1 MQKEATPRF
10 RGGTCVF
17 PRHLRTLLERI
28 PDHPLTVV
36 EAPSGFGKTTAV
48 REFLGE
54 PVRVNSR
61 RNWYTCFG
69 ERASKAWEGF
79 CRLFGN
85 VDMEAARKLKKLFP
99 PTVEILPDIAAILSQ
114 CRCDVETYLVIDNYQ
129 LFETDIPCGLI
140 GAFSAHGN
148 ENLHIVFIT
157 QPLPS
162 FGGDFRHSGHIHRL
176 DTRDFFFDRESTA
189 RLCRLSGANVSES
202 DVDYI
207 QSVSEGWVSAILLQA
222 SNFRETGSFARVPD
236 MEGLLE
242 TAVWDRMSGENR
254 TFLMGVSLL
263 DAFTPRQGALA
274 GGWIT
279 LPEDVTRMLRSSFFI
294 SYIADKGAY
303 SIHSI
308 LREYLRKQFENQ
320 PPALADLLVRRAG
333 DACRDASDYFEA
345 AKFYMKLR
353 DCDAILSLPFSG
365 TYLNEQKEKEIISFL
380 ERLVSDCSEET
391 LRRYPFTLL
400 LFAFHFLKSG
410 MRDRFSRMVNLL
422 RSIIASPGNLSEDD
436 LSRLKG
442 ETALLLSFT
451 EFNDIAKM
459 SAYHREA
466 LAHLSSAGGGAS
478 PRTVIFGLTPW
489 TFGIP
494 SVLSLYWSRT
504 GGLDESLDLMDECM
518 PLYVKLAGGHGT
530 GADVMMR
537 AEAHL
542 CRGEEKEAETLSHKA
557 LYIARGAGQTSLC
570 LCAELVLGRLAILRG
585 DGAAYGAVR
594 ENISGYRKESSE
606 RSIARMVEL
615 CLAVLDLSVGKTEKI
630 PVWLRKAESLRKV
643 LYIQGHPYGLM
654 FYARLLFLEKRY
666 PELYGMAEP
675 AMEMASGM
683 KYELPRLW
691 MLLHL
696 AASKNDEG
704 QSVQALEYLGRAL
717 LTALPD
723 RMHLPFAEFGISM
736 VPLLQAVKKDFGGE
750 ALEPVM
756 NLCRRGAAGLSS
768 VLARI
773 EPKLSLL
780 TPREREIALL
790 ARDRLTAAEIG
801 SRLFISENTVK
812 SALKLIYSK
821 LDVHSRS
828 ELVKKDF

>member
-1 MQKEATPRF
+1 
-10 RGGTCVF
+10 
-17 PRHLRTLLERI
+17 
-28 PDHPLTVV
+28 
-36 EAPSGFGKTTAV
+36 
-48 REFLGE
+48 
-54 PVRVNSR
+54 
-61 RNWYTCFG
+61 
-69 ERASKAWEGF
+69 
-79 CRLFGN
+79 
-85 VDMEAARKLKKLFP
+85 
-99 PTVEILPDIAAILSQ
+99 
-114 CRCDVETYLVIDNYQ
+114 
-129 LFETDIPCGLI
+129 
-140 GAFSAHGN
+140 
-148 ENLHIVFIT
+148 
-157 QPLPS
+157 
-162 FGGDFRHSGHIHRL
+162 
-176 DTRDFFFDRESTA
+176 
-189 RLCRLSGANVSES
+189 
-202 DVDYI
+202 
-207 QSVSEGWVSAILLQA
+207 
-222 SNFRETGSFARVPD
+222 
-236 MEGLLE
+236 
-242 TAVWDRMSGENR
+242 
-254 TFLMGVSLL
+254 
-263 DAFTPRQGALA
+263 
-274 GGWIT
+274 
-279 LPEDVTRMLRSSFFI
+279 
-294 SYIADKGAY
+294 
-303 SIHSI
+303 
-308 LREYLRKQFENQ
+308 
-320 PPALADLLVRRAG
+320 
-333 DACRDASDYFEA
+333 
-345 AKFYMKLR
+345 
-353 DCDAILSLPFSG
+353 
-365 TYLNEQKEKEIISFL
+365 
-380 ERLVSDCSEET
+380 
-391 LRRYPFTLL
+391 
-400 LFAFHFLKSG
+400 
-410 MRDRFSRMVNLL
+410 
-422 RSIIASPGNLSEDD
+422 
-436 LSRLKG
+436 
-442 ETALLLSFT
+442 
-451 EFNDIAKM
+451 
-459 SAYHREA
+459 
-466 LAHLSSAGGGAS
+466 
-478 PRTVIFGLTPW
+478 
-489 TFGIP
+489 
-494 SVLSLYWSRT
+494 
-504 GGLDESLDLMDECM
+504 
-518 PLYVKLAGGHGT
+518 
-530 GADVMMR
+530 MMR

-594 ENISGYRKESSE
+594 KNISGYRKESSE

-654 FYARLLFLEKRY
+654 FYARILFLEKRY

>member
-1 MQKEATPRF
+1 MQNEANSLS
-10 RGGTCVF
+10 RGGVYVF
-17 PRHLRTLLERI
+17 PRHLGALLERI
-28 PDHPLTVV
+28 PGYPLTVV

-48 REFLGE
+48 REFLEE
-54 PVRVNSR
+54 PVRTNSR

-69 ERASKAWEGF
+69 ERPSKAWEGF

-85 VDMEAARKLKKLFP
+85 VDMEVAQKLRGLFP
-99 PTVEILPDIAAILSQ
+99 PTVENLPDIAALLGQ

-140 GAFSAHGN
+140 GAFSAHTN
-148 ENLHIVFIT
+148 QNLHMVFIT

-162 FGGDFRHSGHIHRL
+162 FGGDFRHNGHIHRL
-176 DTRDFFFDRESTA
+176 DTKDFFFDREAAA
-189 RLCRLSGANVSES
+189 RLCRLSGANVSEN
-202 DVDYI
+202 DLDYI

-222 SNFRETGSFARVPD
+222 SNYRETGSFARVAD

-242 TAVWDRMSGENR
+242 TAVWNRMSGESR
-254 TFLMGVSLL
+254 TFLMGASLL
-263 DAFTPRQGALA
+263 EAFTPRQGAIV
-274 GGWIT
+274 GGWPA
-279 LPEDVTRMLRSSFFI
+279 LPGDVTRMLRSSFFI

-320 PPALADLLVRRAG
+320 SPPLADVLIRRAG

-353 DCDAILSLPFSG
+353 DCDAILSLPFTG
-365 TYLNEQKEKEIISFL
+365 KYLNEQKEKEIIGFL
-380 ERLVSDCSEET
+380 ERLVSDCTEET
-391 LRRYPFTLL
+391 LRKYPFTLL

-422 RSIIASPGNLSEDD
+422 RSIIADPGNMADED

-459 SAYHREA
+459 SVYHREA
-466 LAHLSSAGGGAS
+466 FAHLSSAEGGAS

-494 SVLSLYWSRT
+494 SVLSLYWNRT
-504 GGLDESLDLMDECM
+504 GGLDEALALMDECM
-518 PLYVKLAGGHGT
+518 PWYVKLTGGHGT
-530 GADVMMR
+530 GAEVMMR

-542 CRGEEKEAETLSHKA
+542 YRGEEAEAETLSHKA
-557 LYIARGAGQTSLC
+557 LYLARGAGQISLC
-570 LCAELVLGRLAILRG
+570 LCAELVLARLAILRG
-585 DGAAYGAVR
+585 DGAALGAVR
-594 ENISGYRKESSE
+594 ENIARCGNESPE
-606 RSIARMVEL
+606 RGIARMAEL
-615 CLAVLDLSVGKTEKI
+615 CLAVLDLSLGRTEEI
-630 PVWLRKAESLRKV
+630 PDWLRQAESIRKV
-643 LYIQGHPYGLM
+643 LYVQGHPYGLM
-654 FYARLLFLEKRY
+654 LFARLLFLEKRY

-675 AMEMASGM
+675 VMESAAGM
-683 KYELPRLW
+683 KYELSRLW

-696 AASKNDEG
+696 AAAKKDEG
-704 QSVQALEYLGRAL
+704 QDAPALEYLGQALRA
-717 LTALPD
+717 ALPD
-723 RMHLPFAEFGISM
+723 RMFLPFAGFGTSL
-736 VPLLQAVKKDFGGE
+736 VPLLQAAKNDFAGDAIE
-750 ALEPVM
+750 KVIA
-756 NLCRRGAAGLSS
+756 LCRRGGAGISS
-768 VLARI
+768 VRTRFDP
-773 EPKLSLL
+773 ELSLL

-801 SRLFISENTVK
+801 SRFFISENTVK

-828 ELVKKDF
+828 ELAKKDF

>member
-1 MQKEATPRF
+1 MQKEAKTRA

-17 PRHLRTLLERI
+17 PRYLRALLERI
-28 PDHPLTVV
+28 PGHPLTVV

-54 PVRVNSR
+54 PVRTNSR

-69 ERASKAWEGF
+69 ERPSKAWEGF

-85 VDMEAARKLKKLFP
+85 VDMAVAQKLKGFFP
-99 PTVEILPDIAAILSQ
+99 PTLETLPDIAALLGQ
-114 CRCDVETYLVIDNYQ
+114 CRCDGETFLVIDNYQ

-140 GAFSAHGN
+140 GAFSAHEN
-148 ENLHIVFIT
+148 ENLHMIFIT

-162 FGGDFRHSGHIHRL
+162 FGGDIRHSGHIHRL
-176 DTRDFFFDRESTA
+176 DTKDFFFDRESTA
-189 RLCRLSGANVSES
+189 RLCRLSGAKVSES

-236 MEGLLE
+236 MESLIE
-242 TAVWDRMSGENR
+242 TAVWNRMTRESR
-254 TFLMGVSLL
+254 TFLMGASLL
-263 DAFTPRQGALA
+263 EAFTPRQAA
-274 GGWIT
+274 IVGGWPA

-303 SIHSI
+303 SIHGI

-320 PPALADLLVRRAG
+320 PPALADILVRRAG
-333 DACRDASDYFEA
+333 DASRDASDYFEA

-353 DCDAILSLPFSG
+353 DCDAILSLPFTG
-365 TYLNEQKEKEIISFL
+365 KYLNEQKEKEIIGFL
-380 ERLVSDCSEET
+380 ERLVSECSEET

-410 MRDRFSRMVNLL
+410 MRDRFSRMANLL
-422 RSIIASPGNLSEDD
+422 GSIIASPGNLAEED
-436 LSRLKG
+436 LTRLKG

-459 SAYHREA
+459 SAYHRQA
-466 LAHLSSAGGGAS
+466 FAHLSSSKGGAS

-494 SVLSLYWSRT
+494 SVLSLYWNRT
-504 GGLDESLDLMDECM
+504 GGLDDALAFMDECM
-518 PLYVKLAGGHGT
+518 PWYVKLAGGHGT
-530 GADVMMR
+530 GAEVMMR

-557 LYIARGAGQTSLC
+557 LYLARGAGQTSLC
-570 LCAELVLGRLAILRG
+570 LCAELVLARLAILRG
-585 DGAAYGAVR
+585 DGAAFRAVR
-594 ENISGYRKESSE
+594 ENIAGYRKESPE
-606 RSIARMVEL
+606 RSIARMAEL
-615 CLAVLDLSVGKTEKI
+615 CLAVLDLSLGRTEEL
-630 PVWLRKAESLRKV
+630 PGWLREAESIRKV
-643 LYIQGHPYGLM
+643 LYVQGHPYGLM
-654 FYARLLFLEKRY
+654 FFARLLFLEKRH

-675 AMEMASGM
+675 AMEMAAGM
-683 KYELPRLW
+683 KYELPRIW

-696 AASKNDEG
+696 AAAKKEEG
-704 QSVQALEYLGRAL
+704 QDIPALGYLEQALRS
-717 LTALPD
+717 ALPD
-723 RMHLPFAEFGISM
+723 RIYLPFAEFGTSL
-736 VPLLQAVKKDFGGE
+736 VPLLQAAKPDFGEDAIG
-750 ALEPVM
+750 AVIKLS
-756 NLCRRGAAGLSS
+756 RRSTAGVAS
-768 VLARI
+768 VLTCL

-828 ELVKKDF
+828 ELANKNF